1 MKVGDMV
8 RVNSNLLIGRV
19 TRVFWR
25 GAAGSG
31 ISYID
36 KVEIQHE
43 NGMVSEHDPSSLE
56 VIDEKD
62 I

>member
-1 MKVGDMV
+1 MKLGDLV
-8 RVNSNLLIGRV
+8 RIKSIDLTGRV

-36 KVEIQHE
+36 KVQVQHP
-43 NGMVSEHDPSSLE
+43 NGMISEHDPDSLE
-56 VIDEKD
+56 VIDENA
-62 I
+62 